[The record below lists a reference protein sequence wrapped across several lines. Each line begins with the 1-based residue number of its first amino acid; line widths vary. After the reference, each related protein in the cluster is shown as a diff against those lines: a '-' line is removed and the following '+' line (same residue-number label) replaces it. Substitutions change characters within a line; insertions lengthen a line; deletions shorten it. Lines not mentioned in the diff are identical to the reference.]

1 MKHKFLFSVFIIF
14 FILVFVALGSW
25 QIVRLNWKNNLILEI
40 ENSLKNPPV
49 ELTNSNVENYLK
61 IKTSG
66 SIDLEKQIY
75 LYNLNDTGTPGFEVI
90 NPILIND
97 TNYLINRGWI
107 PFEKKNSQE
116 INVFDENDIIGTL
129 KLQGRKNI
137 FKPDNNLE
145 ENYWFSL
152 NREDILKFTGKEF
165 SKYIG
170 NKYSVAVSN
179 GSVALEIALKALNLN
194 KNDQVIVTPRSFI
207 ISASCVINC
216 GLKPVFADVD
226 HNGNLSMEG
235 IKKVYSNKIKAI
247 IVVHLNGMPCELDPI
262 IKFSKKFK
270 LKIIED
276 CSQAHGAEY
285 NKRSVGSF
293 GDISTWSFCQDKII
307 TTGGEGGMISTN
319 DKKLWEKC
327 WSHKDHGKDYYS
339 VFYKKHKLG
348 FKWLHENYGTNH
360 RMTEFQAAIGRYQ
373 LKYLD
378 TQIPY

>member
-1 MKHKFLFSVFIIF
+1 MKHKFLFSVFTIF

-137 FKPDNNLE
+137 FKPDNDFE
-145 ENYWFSL
+145 QNYWFSL

-165 SKYIG
+165 SKYII
-170 NKYSVAVSN
+170 Y
-179 GSVALEIALKALNLN
+179 L
-194 KNDQVIVTPRSFI
+194 
-207 ISASCVINC
+207 
-216 GLKPVFADVD
+216 
-226 HNGNLSMEG
+226 NGNYQVPKP
-235 IKKVYSNKIKAI
+235 KKITANISNNHQKYALTWFSLAI
-247 IVVHLNGMPCELDPI
+247 SILLLYLY
-262 IKFSKKFK
+262 FRKK
-270 LKIIED
+270 
-276 CSQAHGAEY
+276 
-285 NKRSVGSF
+285 
-293 GDISTWSFCQDKII
+293 
-307 TTGGEGGMISTN
+307 
-319 DKKLWEKC
+319 
-327 WSHKDHGKDYYS
+327 
-339 VFYKKHKLG
+339 
-348 FKWLHENYGTNH
+348 NY
-360 RMTEFQAAIGRYQ
+360 
-373 LKYLD
+373 
-378 TQIPY
+378 

>member
-25 QIVRLNWKNNLILEI
+25 QIIRLNWKNNLILEI

-90 NPILIND
+90 NPILINN

-116 INVFDENDIIGTL
+116 INIFDENDIIGTL

-137 FKPDNNLE
+137 FKPDNDLE

-165 SKYIG
+165 SKYII
-170 NKYSVAVSN
+170 Y
-179 GSVALEIALKALNLN
+179 L
-194 KNDQVIVTPRSFI
+194 
-207 ISASCVINC
+207 
-216 GLKPVFADVD
+216 
-226 HNGNLSMEG
+226 NGNYQVPKP
-235 IKKVYSNKIKAI
+235 KKITANISNNHQKYALTWFSLAI
-247 IVVHLNGMPCELDPI
+247 SILLLYLY
-262 IKFSKKFK
+262 FRKK
-270 LKIIED
+270 
-276 CSQAHGAEY
+276 
-285 NKRSVGSF
+285 
-293 GDISTWSFCQDKII
+293 
-307 TTGGEGGMISTN
+307 
-319 DKKLWEKC
+319 
-327 WSHKDHGKDYYS
+327 
-339 VFYKKHKLG
+339 
-348 FKWLHENYGTNH
+348 NY
-360 RMTEFQAAIGRYQ
+360 
-373 LKYLD
+373 
-378 TQIPY
+378 